1 LRAAQSARNPS
12 RYHRRRVILFLKGLL
27 FGFLLAATV
36 GPMWVL
42 CFRRTLAQ
50 GALAGFVSGMG
61 IAVADA
67 IYGAIAAFGLTAISG
82 SLLRYSF
89 WIGLAGGAFLVYLG
103 VTILISNPAING
115 KGEQKLSHPRAFLST
130 LGLTL
135 ANPPTILA
143 FVAIFAGLG
152 LASNADYG
160 AASLVVLGVF
170 LGSASWWIL
179 LAAGA
184 GWMRG
189 RIGQKLFRA
198 INTLSGLSILG
209 FATWQ
214 FATILR

>member
-1 LRAAQSARNPS
+1 MMT
-12 RYHRRRVILFLKGLL
+12 LFFKGLL

-61 IAVADA
+61 IAVADGF
-67 IYGAIAAFGLTAISG
+67 YGTVAAFGLTAISG
-82 SLLRYSF
+82 FLLQHSF
-89 WIGLAGGAFLVYLG
+89 WIGLVGGIFLVYLG
-103 VTILISNPAING
+103 IKTLMAKPVLNGASEEVISY
-115 KGEQKLSHPRAFLST
+115 SRAFLST

-143 FVAIFAGLG
+143 FAAIFAGLG
-152 LASNADYG
+152 LVTNDYAT
-160 AASLVVLGVF
+160 AALVVLGVF

-184 GWMRG
+184 GWLRR
-189 RIGQKLFRA
+189 RIGPKLFRA
-198 INTLSGLSILG
+198 INVVSGLSILG
-209 FATWQ
+209 LAIWQ
-214 FATILR
+214 LATILR